1 MRKFSLSSISTH
13 FLSIWTWI
21 SITTDHYTD
30 GRRSTEHVVECLKSG
45 WTSQFTSSFFMAA
58 SIDTCESRLSEPKT
72 KCLMFLCECVL
83 FVLVCVIVW
92 LEFCPG
98 GWLKYCGEQ
107 GLGYL
112 VMWERVK
119 IGILKIIADDIT
131 KLSWLTEG
139 CRCNVGI
146 NLRDTSINLRDNSVS
161 FRTSGILVY

>member
-1 MRKFSLSSISTH
+1 MSEVLSLLSLSLYPPFIYMNPGPLYRASPGP
-13 FLSIWTWI
+13 LYLRAPKRRACGWI
-21 SITTDHYTD
+21 
-30 GRRSTEHVVECLKSG
+30 ECPKSG

-58 SIDTCESRLSEPKT
+58 LIECLWIKIVWT
-72 KCLMFLCECVL
+72 KNKMFNVLCECVL

-98 GWLKYCGEQ
+98 GWLKYGGEQ

-119 IGILKIIADDIT
+119 IGILKIVVADIT

-146 NLRDTSINLRDNSVS
+146 NIREESVI